1 MFLILVTS
9 PHDDHEGVWKT
20 YNSLVCP
27 NQLRKMLASS
37 GTFIT
42 FVTSGLAGAVAAL
55 VAVALN
61 APGPVVAVVT
71 AGAGLSFV
79 VIFLMLRW
87 RQYRRITGRP
97 VLFPAPRP
105 PLHRRPVARG
115 ETGLESPG
123 QLAF

>member
-1 MFLILVTS
+1 VFLILVTS

-61 APGPVVAVVT
+61 APGPVGAVVT
-71 AGAGLSFV
+71 AGAGLSF
-79 VIFLMLRW
+79 
-87 RQYRRITGRP
+87 
-97 VLFPAPRP
+97 A
-105 PLHRRPVARG
+105 
-115 ETGLESPG
+115 
-123 QLAF
+123 